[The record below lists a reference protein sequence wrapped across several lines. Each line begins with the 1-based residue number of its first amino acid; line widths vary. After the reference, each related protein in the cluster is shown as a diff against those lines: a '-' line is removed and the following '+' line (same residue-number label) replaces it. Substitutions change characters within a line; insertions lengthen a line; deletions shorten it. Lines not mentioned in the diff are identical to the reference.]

1 MDEEEVPV
9 DTGKL
14 GALGAMGG
22 IDFGKLRDDPA
33 SVLQAVLNQQMA
45 AQEAEK
51 KTLAEFYEKGRANII
66 ARNQGPS
73 TSEQLFALSKAL
85 LAPREHRG
93 IAGTI
98 GKISGAFGDISE
110 AQRKA
115 TLSREEQLAKFDE
128 AYGMRRAGLGTQS
141 ARTAADL
148 VRTAG
153 QFMKPIKGE
162 AVGDRLVNPYSNEP
176 IGEEWNNFFNSPE
189 AEQKAY
195 ASLEADPTEANLK
208 ALVDYY
214 PRYKA
219 KLVAAFK
226 RGLARSGK
234 GI

>member
-1 MDEEEVPV
+1 MDEEVEV
-9 DTGKL
+9 DTGGL

-22 IDFGKLRDDPA
+22 IDFGRLRTDPA
-33 SVLQAVLNQQMA
+33 AVLGDVYKQQMA

-51 KTLAEFYEKGRANII
+51 KSLAEFYEKGRANII
-66 ARNQGPS
+66 ARNRGPS
-73 TSEQLFALSKAL
+73 TSEQLFALSRAL
-85 LAPREHRG
+85 LAPRKYRG
-93 IAGTI
+93 IASTI
-98 GKISGAFGDISE
+98 DKISGAFGDISA
-110 AQRKA
+110 AQRRA
-115 TLSREEQLAKFDE
+115 EMSREEQLAKFDE
-128 AYGMRRAGLGTQS
+128 AYGMRRAALGTQS
-141 ARTAADL
+141 AKMAGEL

-153 QFMKPIKGE
+153 QYMKPVKGE

-195 ASLEADPTEANLK
+195 ASLEADPTEANLQ